1 MSICFVRS
9 NPSFVTIVN
18 FNNLFVRAFIMSM
31 SSSSSSSLPSSALS
45 NCDVLQVK
53 RLSENAIVPKRG
65 SPLSAGYD
73 LSSAEE
79 TVIPAGGKGI
89 VKTDLSIAC
98 PVGTYGR
105 IAPRSGLAVKKF
117 IDVGAGVV
125 DADYRGPVG
134 IVLFNFGSNDFHVQP
149 GDRIAQLILEKVCM
163 ADVME
168 VDELTDTVR
177 GEGGFGSTGISEKRQ
192 RTISPPPTDDL
203 PSN

>member
-1 MSICFVRS
+1 MSFCFVRS

-31 SSSSSSSLPSSALS
+31 SSSSSARS
-45 NCDVLQVK
+45 DVLQVK
-53 RLSENAIVPKRG
+53 RLSENAIVPTRG

-79 TVIPAGGKGI
+79 TIIPAGGKGI

-98 PVGTYGR
+98 PEGTYGR

-134 IVLFNFGSNDFHVQP
+134 VVLFNFGPNDFIVQP
-149 GDRIAQLILEKVCM
+149 GDRIAQLILEQICM
-163 ADVME
+163 ADVIE

-177 GEGGFGSTGISEKRQ
+177 GAGGFGSTGVSDKRQ
-192 RTISPPPTDDL
+192 RTISPAPPTNDN

>member
-1 MSICFVRS
+1 M
-9 NPSFVTIVN
+9 
-18 FNNLFVRAFIMSM
+18 
-31 SSSSSSSLPSSALS
+31 
-45 NCDVLQVK
+45 LQVK
-53 RLSENAIVPKRG
+53 RLSENAIVPTRG

-98 PVGTYGR
+98 PEGTYGR

-134 IVLFNFGSNDFHVQP
+134 VVLFNFGKQDFVVQP
-149 GDRIAQLILEKVCM
+149 GDRIAQLILEQVCM

-177 GEGGFGSTGISEKRQ
+177 GAGGFGSTGVSDKRQ
-192 RTISPPPTDDL
+192 RTISPTPNNDN